1 MIKRWLAS
9 STAASVLLIVRAAAA
24 QAQYT
29 AQADNPEWLKDRR
42 YAQGAGVKAG
52 DFELHPGIAGEFGY
66 DSNWLLRSTQPNVD
80 NAAPLAPVIP
90 ALELRITPSLYLATM
105 QGQRASDAGGY
116 IAPPLTFRLGLSA
129 TYYQLFSISG
139 DPRSGTA
146 LNQVDHPQVGGSADV
161 QVGILPGRPVGGSIS
176 ATYGRVILPNSS
188 NADPNVSF
196 TQDNVSAAAELAL
209 QPSSGTLDW
218 HFGYQFATAIFEQQT
233 GAPFTNLT
241 HTAFTRG
248 RWRFR
253 PRTALIYDAQLNF
266 QYYTDLAKAEA
277 QGLVQSTPIRTR
289 IGLSGLITE
298 RFGVLALVGW
308 GASFDRVPLPQM
320 QQYDSV
326 IANAEVKWF
335 LAASPGIAKATDL
348 GLTLSSIALGYTRD
362 FQNSY
367 LGNFDGTDRGY
378 LKFNY
383 FFAGRALISV
393 EGGVGGIEYPRLYWV
408 NPARARVVRT
418 DDGVLTTG
426 QGFTDVRADATVFGE
441 YRFSNIF
448 ALNSTFRYTQNFS
461 DKQIEEA
468 PVANPRFFG
477 MGWQRFEVFVGLR
490 LFL

>member
-1 MIKRWLAS
+1 M
-9 STAASVLLIVRAAAA
+9 
-24 QAQYT
+24 
-29 AQADNPEWLKDRR
+29 
-42 YAQGAGVKAG
+42 
-52 DFELHPGIAGEFGY
+52 
-66 DSNWLLRSTQPNVD
+66 
-80 NAAPLAPVIP
+80 
-90 ALELRITPSLYLATM
+90 
-105 QGQRASDAGGY
+105 
-116 IAPPLTFRLGLSA
+116 
-129 TYYQLFSISG
+129 
-139 DPRSGTA
+139 
-146 LNQVDHPQVGGSADV
+146 
-161 QVGILPGRPVGGSIS
+161 GILPGRPVGGSIS
-176 ATYGRVILPNSS
+176 ATYGRVILPNAA

-196 TQDNVSAAAELAL
+196 TQDNISTAAELSL

-266 QYYTDLAKAEA
+266 QYYTDLPKAEA
-277 QGLVQSTPIRTR
+277 EGLVQSTPIRTR

-298 RFGVLALVGW
+298 RFAVLALLGW
-308 GASFDRVPLPQM
+308 GASFDCVPVPQM
-320 QQYDSV
+320 QQYDSL

-393 EGGVGGIEYPRLYWV
+393 EGASARSNTRGFTGSTRR
-408 NPARARVVRT
+408 ARASSGRT
-418 DDGVLTTG
+418 TAPSCRARASPTFERTPPSSANIDFEHLRAEL
-426 QGFTDVRADATVFGE
+426 DVPLHAEFQRQANRGGACRE
-441 YRFSNIF
+441 P
-448 ALNSTFRYTQNFS
+448 ALLRNGLAALRGLRRP
-461 DKQIEEA
+461 A
-468 PVANPRFFG
+468 PVP
-477 MGWQRFEVFVGLR
+477 LR
-490 LFL
+490 DSPGAGTARC